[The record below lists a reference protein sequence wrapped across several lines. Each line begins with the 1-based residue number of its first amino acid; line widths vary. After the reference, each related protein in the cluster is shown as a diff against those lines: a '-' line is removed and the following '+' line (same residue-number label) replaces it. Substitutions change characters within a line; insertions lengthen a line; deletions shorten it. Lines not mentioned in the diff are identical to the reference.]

1 MAKPRAFQLKRS
13 RIALAFQCLI
23 FMILLALLYA
33 VVNPVLWLICAVL
46 GLMSYVLFRKRA
58 DLLHLEHLDADDWS
72 VLYRQSSQVLQLQ
85 LHQVIDHQLYIVLY
99 FQGSKI
105 PPIVIWCDQLTV
117 PQWKSLKQLALLN
130 H

>member
-33 VVNPVLWLICAVL
+33 VVNPLLWLICAVL
-46 GLMSYVLFRKRA
+46 GLMIYLLFRQRA
-58 DLLHLEHLDADDWS
+58 DLLRLEHLDANDWS
-72 VLYRQSSQVLQLQ
+72 LLYRQSSQVLQLQ
-85 LHQVIDHQLYIVLY
+85 LYQVIDHQLYIVLY
-99 FQGSKI
+99 FQGSKTS
-105 PPIVIWCDQLTV
+105 PIVIWCDQLAV

>member
-46 GLMSYVLFRKRA
+46 GLMSYLLFRKRA
-58 DLLHLEHLDADDWS
+58 DLLRLAHL
-72 VLYRQSSQVLQLQ
+72 
-85 LHQVIDHQLYIVLY
+85 
-99 FQGSKI
+99 
-105 PPIVIWCDQLTV
+105 
-117 PQWKSLKQLALLN
+117 
-130 H
+130 